1 MNMAPEPS
9 VTEPHAIEITDFT
22 RSSRYRAHA
31 LRHLANGV
39 SSTARASQLPVPVVI
54 DRAEGARITDLD
66 GNAYIDYSL
75 GYGPMILGHSPAPVM
90 QALAETLSRGLR
102 IATVHEGEAELAD
115 LIAACVPSGELSAF
129 VNTGTEAVQLALRIA
144 RAATGR
150 VKFVKFRG
158 NYHGWFDNVHVA
170 TNPGQDGAA
179 TIGQD
184 DDASRNAVVLD
195 WGDADSLERTLTSDF
210 AAVLLEPA
218 AMNAGCFAPPP
229 GFLQRLR
236 TVTQRLGVVLIFDE
250 IITGF
255 RLALGG
261 AQELYGVVPDM
272 TVLGKA
278 LGAGLP
284 IGAVCGSRAVMQPV
298 ATGKLFQRGTYN
310 GNPISVA
317 ASVACV
323 RYLQAERTTVF
334 PRMIGFAEALG
345 GHVVAEAAR
354 TGAAVCANQVG
365 PVVQVFGGARRVDR
379 LGDIAL
385 ADRAQT
391 LAFTAALLRFGV
403 HTIPRGM
410 MYLSAAHTVADIGAT
425 KQAITRAME
434 AVTP

>member
-1 MNMAPEPS
+1 MTLTLETP
-9 VTEPHAIEITDFT
+9 TIEITDFT
-22 RSSRYRAHA
+22 RSQRHRAHA
-31 LRHLANGV
+31 LVHLANGV
-39 SSTARASQLPVPVVI
+39 SSTPRASQRPVPVVI
-54 DRAEGARITDLD
+54 DRAAGVQITDLD
-66 GNAYIDYSL
+66 GNIYIDYAL

-90 QALAETLSRGLR
+90 DALADALSRGLR
-102 IATVHEGEAELAD
+102 VATVHEGEAELAD
-115 LIAACVPSGELSAF
+115 LIAACVPSAEQSAF
-129 VNTGTEAVQLALRIA
+129 VNTGSEAVQLALRIA
-144 RAATGR
+144 RAATGK

-195 WGDADSLERTLTSDF
+195 WGDADALERTLTSDF

-218 AMNAGCFAPPP
+218 AINAGCFAPPP
-229 GFLQRLR
+229 GFLQRVR
-236 TVTQRLGVVLIFDE
+236 AITQRLGVVLIFDE

-261 AQELYGVVPDM
+261 AQEFYGVVPDM

-298 ATGKLFQRGTYN
+298 ASGKLFHRGTYN

-317 ASVACV
+317 ASVACL
-323 RYLQAERTTVF
+323 RYLQAGRDTVF
-334 PRMIGFAEALG
+334 PRMIGFAEALRD
-345 GHVVAEAAR
+345 HIRAEAGR

-365 PVVQVFGGARRVDR
+365 PVVQIFGGVRRLER
-379 LGDIAL
+379 MADIGL

-391 LAFTAALLRFGV
+391 LAFTAALLRRGI
-403 HTIPRGM
+403 HTIPRGVV
-410 MYLSAAHTVADIGAT
+410 YLSTAHTAAHIAAT

-434 AVTP
+434 AAAVDS